1 LTPSNGAENK
11 AYCLHL
17 TAFRGYVTEGGSHCF
32 CASCLMCGFCLWVS
46 MWSNVK
52 LICQHVYYVMHIGQ
66 TRLLRPVMKQH
77 W

>member
-32 CASCLMCGFCLWVS
+32 CASCL
-46 MWSNVK
+46 
-52 LICQHVYYVMHIGQ
+52 
-66 TRLLRPVMKQH
+66 
-77 W
+77 